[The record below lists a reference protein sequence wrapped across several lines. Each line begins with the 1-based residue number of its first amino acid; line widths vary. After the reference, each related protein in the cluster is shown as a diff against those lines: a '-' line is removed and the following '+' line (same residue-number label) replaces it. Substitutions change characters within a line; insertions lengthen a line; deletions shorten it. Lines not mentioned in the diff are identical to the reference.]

1 MAEER
6 QHQETKSCE
15 LPIQYPEEDWQPSYR
30 WFLSSGTAS
39 KEALRAEINSWSRSV
54 NVMHRSTLALKLL
67 YFRYIKMLTH
77 YLLVQFPLSHVV
89 PA

>member
-15 LPIQYPEEDWQPSYR
+15 LPIQYPEEDWQP
-30 WFLSSGTAS
+30 SGTAS